1 MGITSAAFSSGFSN
15 AFPAIL
21 WGGLLAGI
29 LDISAAFIQYGL
41 KGVSPVRILQSVA
54 SGLLGREARNGGLKS
69 AALGLVCHFV
79 IALGA
84 AAVYYVASR
93 FLPWLIS
100 QAIVCG
106 MLYGV
111 AVYFF
116 MNLVVLPL
124 SAFPNKITFPLGALV
139 TGLLIHMF
147 CVGLPIALAVRRY
160 AA

>member
-1 MGITSAAFSSGFSN
+1 MSELSLSNSSALR
-15 AFPAIL
+15 AIL
-21 WGGLLAGI
+21 FGGLAAGV
-29 LDISAAFIQYGL
+29 LDISAAFINYGL

-54 SGLLGREARNGGLKS
+54 SGLLGRASFSAGFKS

-84 AAVYYVASR
+84 ATVYYAASR
-93 FLPWLIS
+93 FLPWLTS
-100 QAIVCG
+100 QAVICG

-124 SAFPNKITFPLGALV
+124 SAFPNKITFPLGALI

-147 CVGLPIALAVRRY
+147 CVGLPIVLAVRRFSR
-160 AA
+160 